1 MIVIVRLDL
10 DRYDIDKINQLVV
23 TGILSVS
30 EAAESRAFKNKDS
43 YTQLMYVRH
52 WQESMKQ
59 AG

>member
-23 TGILSVS
+23 QSVLSVS
-30 EAAESRAFKNKDS
+30 EAAESRAFKQMSDYK
-43 YTQLMYVRH
+43 QLMFVRH
-52 WQESMKQ
+52 WQEVMKS